1 MVIDVHA
8 RDVVEMFSK
17 NKITELTD
25 FQWISQLRYYLEVQ
39 NSMYVMCMCC
49 VGAAYVL
56 RMCCVCYVYVMCVC
70 DVCVL
75 CMCCVR
81 TVYVLCT

>member
-39 NSMYVMCMCC
+39 NSMYVLRMCC
-49 VGAAYVL
+49 VCAAYVL
-56 RMCCVCYVYVMCVC
+56 RMLCVYDAY
-70 DVCVL
+70 VL
-75 CMCCVR
+75 CMCM
-81 TVYVLCT
+81 